1 MAQRIIFLDFS
12 PNYHIK
18 YFTQKQI
25 SMFIMIPVC
34 LWQGIQMCT
43 KKKLC
48 NIKGISE
55 AKVDKIKEV
64 AVKVSGVIYFEIM
77 FLAASDTVK
86 VICPEPT
93 IDI

>member
-1 MAQRIIFLDFS
+1 
-12 PNYHIK
+12 
-18 YFTQKQI
+18 
-25 SMFIMIPVC
+25 MITVC

-64 AVKVSGVIYFEIM
+64 AVKVSGVIYFERM
-77 FLAASDTVK
+77 FQIRNVKYHTSIKLHIRTYPNSVYTV
-86 VICPEPT
+86 PRF
-93 IDI
+93 